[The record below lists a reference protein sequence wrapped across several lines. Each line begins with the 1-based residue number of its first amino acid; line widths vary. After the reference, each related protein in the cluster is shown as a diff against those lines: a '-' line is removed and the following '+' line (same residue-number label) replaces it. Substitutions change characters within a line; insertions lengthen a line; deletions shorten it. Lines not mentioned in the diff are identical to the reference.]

1 MTASEPD
8 TIERPT
14 APLRARPLAAEE
26 RAQYAA
32 ARLHAVHRL
41 LPYLATAVFRL
52 EPWAVDGL
60 GTFGVD
66 DRWRVYL
73 DPAVV
78 DEWGVPATAGVL
90 LHEVGHALR
99 DHAGQ
104 AELLGS
110 DVDRYAWNLCGDAAI
125 NDDLVAAGVPLP
137 GGHVLPHHLTDTTG
151 RPMRTGRTAMEYYD
165 ALPRVDVLVAGG
177 VGDRAPA
184 DRAPGTVPTVGT
196 AATGGAVPDVDPGSD
211 TTASPELV
219 RAGRRPGAPGASCG
233 RVAGGDPHPVD
244 APDGPG
250 VTSAEQRLARRAVA
264 EDVRRAAGTGRGTV
278 PAGLARWAEAELAP
292 PTVDWRQVLRGT
304 LRRGLA
310 HAAGNLDTTYA
321 RPSRRRVPGIVLP
334 GSRRPVPSVAVV
346 VDTSASMGDDA
357 LHAVLG
363 EVEGIARQ
371 SGASGQRL
379 RVLAVDAAVHEVR
392 SVTRAAEVVLRGG
405 GGTDLT
411 PGLHAAV
418 RGHPPSDVVVV
429 CTDGFTPWPDEAP
442 GRARWIV
449 VLVRGAEQVAW
460 GGEPPA
466 PPAWAEVVEVAP

>member
-1 MTASEPD
+1 MTRSATSVTHATSARAGASGADDGPA
-8 TIERPT
+8 R
-14 APLRARPLAAEE
+14 LVARPLEGEE

-41 LPYLATAVFRL
+41 MPYLATAVFRL
-52 EPWAVDGL
+52 EPWAVEGL

-66 DRWRVYL
+66 DRWRVFV
-73 DPAVV
+73 DPAVL
-78 DEWGVPATAGVL
+78 DDWGVPATAGVL

-104 AELLGS
+104 AALLGN
-110 DVDRYAWNLCGDAAI
+110 DVDRYAWNCCGDAAI

-137 GGHVLPHHLTDTTG
+137 GEPVLPHHLNDTTG
-151 RPMRTGRTAMEYYD
+151 TPMPTGRTAMEYYE
-165 ALPRVDVLVAGG
+165 ALPRRGVLVAEP
-177 VGDRAPA
+177 AA
-184 DRAPGTVPTVGT
+184 DRPPGAAPGSEVT
-196 AATGGAVPDVDPGSD
+196 
-211 TTASPELV
+211 
-219 RAGRRPGAPGASCG
+219 RADRRPAAPGASCG
-233 RVAGGDPHPVD
+233 RVAGGDPQPVD
-244 APDGPG
+244 APQDSG
-250 VTSAEQRLARRAVA
+250 VTAAEQRLARRAVA
-264 EDVRRAAGTGRGTV
+264 EDVRRAAGTGRGEV
-278 PAGLARWAEAELAP
+278 PGGLVRWADAELAP

-321 RPSRRRVPGIVLP
+321 RPARRRIPGVVLP

-346 VDTSASMGDDA
+346 VDTSASMGEDA

-371 SGASGQRL
+371 SGAAGQRL

-418 RGHPPSDVVVV
+418 RGRPRADVVVV
-429 CTDGFTPWPDEAP
+429 CTDGFTPWPDDPP
-442 GRARWIV
+442 GPARWIV
-449 VLVRGAEQVAW
+449 VLVRSAAVAAW
-460 GGEPPA
+460 AGDPPP
-466 PPAWAEVVEVAP
+466 PPAWAEVIEVAP